1 MKKVK
6 IYKILEDDIFKT
18 PIVYL
23 AIEGENKYI
32 PVWIGPFEGES
43 LMLGMK
49 GAQLLRP
56 LPYDTIINIINGLD
70 AKIKHIIISQISNN
84 TYYGNILI
92 EKNSQSL
99 LNIDIRPSDALN
111 IAVRAGVDIFVEDR
125 VIAKMAETFSGLRKR
140 IAEKGIPDI
149 SEIANETKSAS
160 SKEKIRQEI
169 DELKPGDF

>member
-1 MKKVK
+1 MDK

-23 AIEGENKYI
+23 VIEGEDKYI
-32 PVWIGPFEGES
+32 PIWIGPFEVES
-43 LMLGMK
+43 LRLGMT

-56 LPYDTIINIINGLD
+56 LPYDTIVNIISGLD
-70 AKIKHIIISQISNN
+70 AKIKHIIISEVSNN
-84 TYYGNILI
+84 IYYGNILI

-111 IAVRAGVDIFVEDR
+111 IAVRAGVNIFLGDG
-125 VIAKMAETFSGLRKR
+125 VITKIAETFSGLHKR
-140 IAEKGIPDI
+140 MAEKGITDTSKI
-149 SEIANETKSAS
+149 TNKTKNLS